1 MNDEVERLS
10 EENEIKIKHTSKI
23 RRRLV
28 LLVLV
33 VTAVLMFV
41 SNRATYLKIKSIGEG
56 YTSIFFKNFYLK
68 AGMFLVSFFV
78 TYLTFFINNKM
89 IKRGMKQLFDKENRK
104 MPKLP
109 NKSLSLVFG
118 LLAGVFSLN
127 FLYTK
132 FITCINM
139 TLFGETDPIFGFDI
153 GVYMFVFPF
162 LKAILIYLVVFTLI
176 MVAYTAIY
184 YVVAI
189 NVCFE
194 NGIDM
199 QDLKK
204 NTFIKQIKFW
214 VILFAIAICGYI
226 LVCAQDIFLG
236 EMISIKDTSSTS
248 LTGAGLADI
257 SVKLWGYRIFAIVV
271 LISIINIVKNASVEK
286 FRKCIA
292 SASII
297 PLYLVLMFGALIY
310 FQEFYVGSS
319 ELDKEKEYIKYNI
332 DATKEA
338 YGIDISTTTISDYDT
353 ISASTVKEN
362 SDVVT
367 NIPII
372 NESVINQT
380 VTDTQDNSTYYKY
393 SRSNLGVYNTKNGV
407 KRLIALTAREIIDDS
422 NRSYNNKTFEY
433 THGYSVVVTDPT
445 TVDKNGYVT
454 MLQTDF
460 SKRSSDI
467 LQVEE
472 PRIYFGLET
481 DSEIIVNSKYGE
493 EFDYPITTT
502 ESKTYSYDGD
512 AGLSLGL
519 LDRIVVG
526 LDTGNYKLILSKY
539 LDEDSK
545 IITTRNILERCKTLL
560 PYIDYDENP
569 YMVLTDEGNLV
580 WVIDGY
586 TVSCNYPY
594 SQVTTITK
602 SNGMKEKINYI
613 RNSVKVLIDSYTGE
627 TKFYITDRDDPII
640 MMYRNLYPDLF
651 VDLDESI
658 PESIQ
663 VNLQYSQYLF
673 DIQANVISTY
683 HDISEDTLYRADD
696 VWSLATDGETV
707 IPSTYTMLKTNS
719 MRESEL
725 GLVTTYTKQGKESI
739 TSYLVGTYESGKQVL
754 SLYKFASESSI
765 IGVSQMNS
773 LIEEDGTISS
783 ALEALK
789 VSGVK
794 IKTDVIIVPIE
805 NTLLYVEPVYQVR
818 LNELETQVLKKVIVA
833 SGNKVAIGDSLEI
846 AIENLLSDSNS
857 VKLEYVDMEDI
868 EQVIDSIIEAN
879 SNLQESI
886 DSGNLEMIGK
896 DITTLQTLIDQ
907 LEVLRNQEIEES
919 GGNKNEFTK

>member
-1 MNDEVERLS
+1 
-10 EENEIKIKHTSKI
+10 
-23 RRRLV
+23 
-28 LLVLV
+28 
-33 VTAVLMFV
+33 
-41 SNRATYLKIKSIGEG
+41 
-56 YTSIFFKNFYLK
+56 
-68 AGMFLVSFFV
+68 
-78 TYLTFFINNKM
+78 
-89 IKRGMKQLFDKENRK
+89 
-104 MPKLP
+104 
-109 NKSLSLVFG
+109 
-118 LLAGVFSLN
+118 
-127 FLYTK
+127 
-132 FITCINM
+132 
-139 TLFGETDPIFGFDI
+139 
-153 GVYMFVFPF
+153 
-162 LKAILIYLVVFTLI
+162 
-176 MVAYTAIY
+176 
-184 YVVAI
+184 
-189 NVCFE
+189 
-194 NGIDM
+194 
-199 QDLKK
+199 
-204 NTFIKQIKFW
+204 
-214 VILFAIAICGYI
+214 
-226 LVCAQDIFLG
+226 
-236 EMISIKDTSSTS
+236 
-248 LTGAGLADI
+248 
-257 SVKLWGYRIFAIVV
+257 
-271 LISIINIVKNASVEK
+271 
-286 FRKCIA
+286 
-292 SASII
+292 
-297 PLYLVLMFGALIY
+297 
-310 FQEFYVGSS
+310 
-319 ELDKEKEYIKYNI
+319 
-332 DATKEA
+332 
-338 YGIDISTTTISDYDT
+338 
-353 ISASTVKEN
+353 
-362 SDVVT
+362 
-367 NIPII
+367 
-372 NESVINQT
+372 
-380 VTDTQDNSTYYKY
+380 
-393 SRSNLGVYNTKNGV
+393 
-407 KRLIALTAREIIDDS
+407 
-422 NRSYNNKTFEY
+422 
-433 THGYSVVVTDPT
+433 
-445 TVDKNGYVT
+445 
-454 MLQTDF
+454 
-460 SKRSSDI
+460 
-467 LQVEE
+467 
-472 PRIYFGLET
+472 
-481 DSEIIVNSKYGE
+481 
-493 EFDYPITTT
+493 
-502 ESKTYSYDGD
+502 
-512 AGLSLGL
+512 
-519 LDRIVVG
+519 
-526 LDTGNYKLILSKY
+526 
-539 LDEDSK
+539 
-545 IITTRNILERCKTLL
+545 
-560 PYIDYDENP
+560 
-569 YMVLTDEGNLV
+569 
-580 WVIDGY
+580 
-586 TVSCNYPY
+586 
-594 SQVTTITK
+594 
-602 SNGMKEKINYI
+602 MKEKINYI